1 MKNIIEFINEKLKIT
16 KSKSKYNI
24 ELLNTKLFAFD
35 DALETFNKY
44 FDIEH
49 DKIITGKRKLPI
61 KKGYYSSNNFVTCS
75 ELTTYDIGEYILW
88 VGNYDYGLVFLPC
101 MRKKID
107 DNDVIDM
114 LCDTEVAKHYLY
126 GDNFLQWIKHINIKE
141 LNDIF
146 SIKKGDL

>member
-1 MKNIIEFINEKLKIT
+1 MKRIIDFINEKLKIS

-24 ELLNTKLFAFD
+24 KLLNTTIFDFD

-49 DKIITGKRKLPI
+49 GKITTGKGKLPI
-61 KKGYYSSNNFVTCS
+61 KKGSYSSNNFITCS
-75 ELTTYDIGEYILW
+75 KLTSYDIGEYFLW

-101 MRKKID
+101 AHGKVG
-107 DNDVIDM
+107 DNDVINM

-126 GDNFLQWIKHINIKE
+126 GDNFLQWLEHVNIKE

-146 SIKKGDL
+146 DIKKGDL

>member
-1 MKNIIEFINEKLKIT
+1 MKRIIDFINEKLKIS

-49 DKIITGKRKLPI
+49 GKIITGKGQIPI
-61 KKGYYSSNNFVTCS
+61 KKGSYSSNNFITCS
-75 ELTTYDIGEYILW
+75 ELTSYDIDDYFLW
-88 VGNYDYGLVFLPC
+88 VGNYDYGLVFSPC
-101 MRKKID
+101 VHKKIG

-114 LCDTEVAKHYLY
+114 LCNTEVTKHYLY
-126 GDNFLQWIKHINIKE
+126 GDNFLQWLKRVNIKE
-141 LNDIF
+141 LNEIF
-146 SIKKGDL
+146 DIKKGDL